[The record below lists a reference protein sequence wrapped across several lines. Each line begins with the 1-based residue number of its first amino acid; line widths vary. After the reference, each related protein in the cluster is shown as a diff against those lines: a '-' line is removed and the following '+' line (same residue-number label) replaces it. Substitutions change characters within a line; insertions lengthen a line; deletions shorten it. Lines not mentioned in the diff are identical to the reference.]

1 MGRPTGVT
9 VIAVLGFLGAGLC
22 ILFGL
27 SMVVGGG
34 FLASIINRQGGQGSA
49 EATGILAGIGAVFGI
64 ISLIG
69 AAIDIVLAIG
79 LLKLKEWARIVT
91 IVLAAIFGAL
101 VLLGLLGSFIHFNLI
116 ATVIRICV
124 LAIQAFIIMYL
135 LKPEVKAAFQ
145 APQTRAASA

>member
-9 VIAVLGFLGAGLC
+9 VIAILDFLGAGLC

-69 AAIDIVLAIG
+69 PAIDIVLAIG
-79 LLKLKEWARIVT
+79 LLKSPSCPLCFIVFCFSDSGDHRFDPRSSALISGKLLLFRSPDHRIT
-91 IVLAAIFGAL
+91 RDHPICSG
-101 VLLGLLGSFIHFNLI
+101 FIEF
-116 ATVIRICV
+116 
-124 LAIQAFIIMYL
+124 
-135 LKPEVKAAFQ
+135 
-145 APQTRAASA
+145 S